1 MKSRLRSCSPQ
12 PKTAKKVTIRQPA
25 AGRAA
30 TRPASINIL
39 HFFHPRRCRQAD
51 EGVSDERS
59 ECAERKRRAMNG
71 VPCAPHPTLRAPF
84 SPLGRRGSKRRLCAG
99 TSSLSGQKASRRG
112 QPRHP
117 PFSS

>member
-39 HFFHPRRCRQAD
+39 HFFHPRRCLKAD
-51 EGVSDERS
+51 EGLHGTPSHPSFLCSSQES
-59 ECAERKRRAMNG
+59 SHGAS
-71 VPCAPHPTLRAPF
+71 AP
-84 SPLGRRGSKRRLCAG
+84 
-99 TSSLSGQKASRRG
+99 
-112 QPRHP
+112 
-117 PFSS
+117 

>member
-39 HFFHPRRCRQAD
+39 HFFHPRRWPEGSD
-51 EGVSDERS
+51 EG
-59 ECAERKRRAMNG
+59 
-71 VPCAPHPTLRAPF
+71 
-84 SPLGRRGSKRRLCAG
+84 
-99 TSSLSGQKASRRG
+99 ASRHDINDRSRRC
-112 QPRHP
+112 PTSRR
-117 PFSS
+117 